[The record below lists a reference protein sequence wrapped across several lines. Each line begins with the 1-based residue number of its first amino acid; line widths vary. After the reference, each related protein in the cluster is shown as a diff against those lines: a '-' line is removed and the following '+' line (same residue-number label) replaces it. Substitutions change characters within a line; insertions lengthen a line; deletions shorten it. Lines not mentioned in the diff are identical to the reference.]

1 MDIGVI
7 FSILVTVL
15 IGWQIY
21 IAIDLKRSVK
31 SELKKLTELRENIE
45 QQLLD
50 LEIRARTSNVNTELD
65 IYNNMIGISLHA
77 EWEEKIPYYIS
88 CMVFY
93 MEPSQYNER
102 QIEVILQSLKDM
114 IIEYYPKMNKEE
126 KQKVTNGIFR
136 LSEKYDVANE
146 ILNALYPVS

>member
-1 MDIGVI
+1 MDIGTI

-21 IAIDLKRSVK
+21 VAIDLKRSVK
-31 SELKKLTELRENIE
+31 SELEKLTILRQSIE
-45 QQLLD
+45 IQLED
-50 LEIRARTSNVNTELD
+50 LEIRARTASINNELD
-65 IYNNMIGISLHA
+65 IYNNMIGICLHA
-77 EWEEKIPYYIS
+77 GWEDKIPYYIS
-88 CMVFY
+88 NMVLY
-93 MEPSQYNER
+93 MEPSQYNEK
-102 QIEVILQSLKDM
+102 QIEVILQALKDI

-126 KQKVTNGIFR
+126 KQKVTSGIFH